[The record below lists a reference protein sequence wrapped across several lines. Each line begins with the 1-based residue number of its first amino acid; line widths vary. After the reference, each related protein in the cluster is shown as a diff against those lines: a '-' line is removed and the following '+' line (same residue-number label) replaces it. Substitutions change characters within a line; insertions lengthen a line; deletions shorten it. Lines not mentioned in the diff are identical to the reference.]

1 MYTGDSS
8 EPDTGTMHLYRYEVR
23 GYGAMNLETARNEI
37 RYPSRVTGMEIL
49 AEAALFIA
57 IAALVI
63 HFLS

>member
-1 MYTGDSS
+1 
-8 EPDTGTMHLYRYEVR
+8 MHLYRYQVR

-49 AEAALFIA
+49 AEAALLIA